1 VTKHGKTVC
10 MHLQRDVPTP
20 PLTKAHTGPTHMGG
34 LAGPQSRSGE
44 FPHLS
49 RDMSRLP
56 RCLFT
61 GKKTP
66 GGAGK
71 KTPGGAGKKTPG
83 GAGTHTLPVKRH
95 RGYVYLAHLERD
107 GVRSNRIHKPAARFR
122 KQTKATEFRT
132 THDVGLH
139 MHSQTLLR
147 AYIRQQWAWPAA
159 SSNERARHRAQTS

>member
-1 VTKHGKTVC
+1 VTIPSCCGGGARTKHRAARMEAHGKLDVSLPVKR
-10 MHLQRDVPTP
+10 HRGRRDT
-20 PLTKAHTGPTHMGG
+20 
-34 LAGPQSRSGE
+34 
-44 FPHLS
+44 
-49 RDMSRLP
+49 
-56 RCLFT
+56 
-61 GKKTP
+61 
-66 GGAGK
+66 
-71 KTPGGAGKKTPG
+71 
-83 GAGTHTLPVKRH
+83 TLPVKRH